1 MIYIINNREERM
13 KTAVKIINPE
23 DFILS
28 ALSPDDRLDAAFKL
42 AREAFKNTKLTI
54 RDVNKAVE
62 SVRRKAYAK
71 KK

>member
-1 MIYIINNREERM
+1 M
-13 KTAVKIINPE
+13 KTAVKMINPE

-28 ALSPDDRLDAAFKL
+28 ALSPDDRLDAAFQL
-42 AREAFKNTKLTI
+42 AREAFKNTKLTM
-54 RDVNKAVE
+54 RDVNKAVT

>member
-1 MIYIINNREERM
+1 M
-13 KTAVKIINPE
+13 KTAIKIINPE

-28 ALSPDDRLDAAFKL
+28 ALSPDDRLDAALKL
-42 AREAFKNTKLTI
+42 AKEAFKNTKLTI
-54 RDVNKAVE
+54 KDINKAVE